1 MHIQKVYMG
10 KAPVLKLCNK
20 VHLKQLCVKEKGPHN
35 FLKQEL
41 YRIHKSDV
49 FCLFFLNCRFCF
61 FSSPNLQGIKIDLR
75 SKV

>member
-1 MHIQKVYMG
+1 MHIQKVYVG

-49 FCLFFLNCRFCF
+49 FCLFF
-61 FSSPNLQGIKIDLR
+61 
-75 SKV
+75 

>member
-1 MHIQKVYMG
+1 MHIQKVYVG

-35 FLKQEL
+35 FLKQEV

-49 FCLFFLNCRFCF
+49 FFGFFLKKNVDSAF
-61 FSSPNLQGIKIDLR
+61 FLPLIYRALR
-75 SKV
+75 